1 MTRPAGTPGS
11 RGRQQ
16 RFVPIIVASEAG
28 RVKDNFPRT
37 GLAAP
42 SRLADL
48 LAANPEAGIE
58 TGTTAAGRER
68 STGDQGI
75 RRAPAWSISAW
86 AAVAIGRAMTQCQDA
101 RVRKNSNTA
110 ALLPAA

>member
-28 RVKDNFPRT
+28 RVKDNFPRI

-48 LAANPEAGIE
+48 WL
-58 TGTTAAGRER
+58 R
-68 STGDQGI
+68 I
-75 RRAPAWSISAW
+75 RRLASKLGPQ
-86 AAVAIGRAMTQCQDA
+86 R
-101 RVRKNSNTA
+101 
-110 ALLPAA
+110 

>member
-16 RFVPIIVASEAG
+16 RFIPIIVASEAG
-28 RVKDNFPRT
+28 RVKDNFPRI

-48 LAANPEAGIE
+48 LAANPEVGIE
-58 TGTTAAGRER
+58 TGTQR
-68 STGDQGI
+68 
-75 RRAPAWSISAW
+75 
-86 AAVAIGRAMTQCQDA
+86 
-101 RVRKNSNTA
+101 
-110 ALLPAA
+110 